1 MMLFLR
7 LAIHRGSINR
17 SFDHSVPTNLHSPEE
32 YILAKMNISDR
43 GSFCLRLATLH
54 LVMPGTKR
62 LLSWMNLVFAGTSF
76 FDPFLLYSQRI
87 LQHVLSR
94 LILAAILTCR

>member
-1 MMLFLR
+1 MVIIEELPMMLSLR
-7 LAIHRGSINR
+7 LASHRGSINR

-32 YILAKMNISDR
+32 YILAKRNISDR

-62 LLSWMNLVFAGTSF
+62 PLVVQF
-76 FDPFLLYSQRI
+76 SQE
-87 LQHVLSR
+87 S
-94 LILAAILTCR
+94 